1 MWTVSDDEGRL
12 RGASRMLASLLYPYD
27 DEARTLIDGWIDEL
41 ERERCIQRYSVDGA
55 QYIVILNWLT
65 HQKIDKPSKSRLP
78 APPNNSRS
86 LAKPREHSSA
96 DLGRDQDQ
104 DLYPDRSSAGE
115 DDMDFGSDVSPI
127 MAKAISLAMAPKLF
141 DDFWSAYPKRGGAN
155 PREPARKAF
164 SDALS
169 SGNDVDQIIGSARA
183 YALELEKAGKL
194 GTQYVAKAETW
205 LLERRW
211 GDYRPNPGDAEK
223 QAALERDMLARG
235 YQWIGGK
242 WVKRETEGEAA

>member
-27 DEARTLIDGWIDEL
+27 DEARSLIDGWIDEL
-41 ERERCIQRYSVDGA
+41 EQERCIQRYSVDGA

-78 APPNNSRS
+78 APPQNSRS

-104 DLYPDRSSAGE
+104 GEDLYPDRSSASE
-115 DDMDFGSDVSPI
+115 DDFGPNASPI
-127 MAKAISLAMAPKLF
+127 MAKAISLALAPKLF
-141 DDFWSAYPKRGGAN
+141 DEFLAAYPKRGGAN

-169 SGNDVDQIIGSARA
+169 SGIEADEIIGSARA
-183 YALELEKAGKL
+183 YALELEKTGKI

-211 GDYRPNPGDAEK
+211 VDYRPSPGDQER
-223 QAALERDMLARG
+223 QAALERNMLARG
-235 YQWIGGK
+235 YRWIGGK
-242 WVKRETEGEAA
+242 WSKEGEAA